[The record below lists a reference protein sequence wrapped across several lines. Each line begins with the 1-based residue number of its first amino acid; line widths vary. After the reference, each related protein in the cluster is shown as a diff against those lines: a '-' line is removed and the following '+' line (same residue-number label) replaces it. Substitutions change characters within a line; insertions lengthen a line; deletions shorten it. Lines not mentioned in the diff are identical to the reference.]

1 MVKTPCEVKVAS
13 PLTVFEFKSEPS
25 PISIL
30 PEPLASKYWGLLLVP
45 PTIIL
50 PWLIS
55 AILFKLIELLL
66 MVKTPCEFKVASPLI
81 VFEFKSDPSPISILP
96 DPLASK
102 YWGLLLEPPTITLP
116 WLISAIFANVTVLSL
131 IILVLIWTSETFPFD
146 EVDPKIRSA
155 VVIFWILSYSIVLST
170 ILIFVTELGAKLV
183 FNIPSVFIWTS
194 LLLFSNSSDEV
205 PPWIIVKLV
214 DEYEA
219 TPLTVVEA
227 WTTDNLLLSN
237 EVLSIEFPAVNWIL
251 ATWTLPVPTVFH
263 DKVPEPLVVNT
274 WFGDPLFDGNIRL

>member
-13 PLTVFEFKSEPS
+13 PLTVFEFKSDPS

-30 PEPLASKYWGLLLVP
+30 PEPLASKYWGLLLEP
-45 PTIIL
+45 PTII
-50 PWLIS
+50 
-55 AILFKLIELLL
+55 
-66 MVKTPCEFKVASPLI
+66 
-81 VFEFKSDPSPISILP
+81 
-96 DPLASK
+96 
-102 YWGLLLEPPTITLP
+102 LP

-170 ILIFVTELGAKLV
+170 ILIFVTELEAKLV